1 MVKEGAM
8 PDAVNFVTLK
18 NAPRLLMEAELKPI
32 QGARFQPTG
41 FADLG
46 AAVYERA
53 DGSRM
58 LLVESAQSVANRLE
72 AACLE
77 GGVGPGPIK
86 ELDGLPYIR
95 VKLTG
100 VTETETSS
108 LVEAHRL
115 NSPFIISN
123 EDFQK
128 KFVERA
134 KYAKGKPLDWRSIA
148 AAFFHFDPNSLLHG
162 VFMAN
167 LEDGRVRLPRA
178 ISGFIEAE
186 DVREAASGGV
196 KNNPIDPTGTIRA
209 RGIDEDVYSNVP
221 YHRTEFTAQR
231 IVAYFNLDLA
241 LLRGYGLGDAGFELL
256 VALALYKTCRFLRA
270 GLRLRTACD
279 LAVANGIRVTSPEG
293 FELPSEKAEDQLLK
307 TATERIKTCAAAGLF
322 AKPPVSQLVVETVR
336 RDRKDK
342 KRDPGHLPE
351 ATARDREPDD
361 EDDE

>member
-1 MVKEGAM
+1 MV
-8 PDAVNFVTLK
+8 DAVNFEALN

-32 QGARFQPTG
+32 QGNRFQPTG

-53 DGSRM
+53 DGTRM

-72 AACLE
+72 TACLE
-77 GGVGPGPIK
+77 GGVGPGLAR
-86 ELDGLPYIR
+86 ELDGLPYVR

-115 NSPFIISN
+115 NSPYIISD
-123 EDFQK
+123 EGFQK
-128 KFVERA
+128 RFIEKA
-134 KYAKGKPLDWRSIA
+134 KYAEGKPLDWKSIA

-162 VFMAN
+162 AFMAN
-167 LEDGRVRLPRA
+167 LEGGRVRVPRA

-196 KNNPIDPTGTIRA
+196 KNNPIDPSGTIRA
-209 RGIDEDVYSNVP
+209 KGFDKDVYGNVP
-221 YHRTEFTAQR
+221 YHRTEFTARR
-231 IVAYFNLDLA
+231 IAAYFNLDLA
-241 LLRGYGLGDAGFELL
+241 LLSGYGLGNDGFDLL
-256 VALALYKTCRFLRA
+256 VGLSLYKVQRFLAA

-279 LAVANGIRVTSPEG
+279 LSLVNGITVAAPTG
-293 FELPSEKAEDQLLK
+293 FVLAGEAQLLEAIK
-307 TATERIKTCAAAGLF
+307 DRIQACAKKGLF
-322 AKPPVSQLVVETVR
+322 PKPPVTELNVNTVR
-336 RDRKDK
+336 KEKKDGKGKAIEAAAADRGD
-342 KRDPGHLPE
+342 E
-351 ATARDREPDD
+351 N

>member
-1 MVKEGAM
+1 M
-8 PDAVNFVTLK
+8 PDAVNFQTLK

-32 QGARFQPTG
+32 QGDRFQPTG

-53 DGSRM
+53 DGMRM

-86 ELDGLPYIR
+86 ELDGLPY
-95 VKLTG
+95 VKVRLTG

-115 NSPFIISN
+115 NSPYIISN
-123 EDFQK
+123 GDFQK
-128 KFVERA
+128 RFVEKA
-134 KYAKGKPLDWRSIA
+134 NYAKGKPLDWPSIA

-162 VFMAN
+162 AFMAN
-167 LEDGRVRLPRA
+167 LEDGRVRVPRA

-209 RGIDEDVYSNVP
+209 AGFDADVYGNVP
-221 YHRTEFTAQR
+221 YHRTEFTARR

-241 LLRGYGLGDAGFELL
+241 LLRGYGLSDEGFELL
-256 VALALYKTCRFLRA
+256 VALGLYKIHRFLA
-270 GLRLRTACD
+270 FGLRLRTACD
-279 LAVANGIRVTSPEG
+279 LSLVSRITVTAPMG
-293 FELPSEKAEDQLLK
+293 FALPAEAELLK
-307 TATERIKTCAAAGLF
+307 AVRNEIKACVEKNLF
-322 AKPPVSQLVVETVR
+322 PKPPVTALSINTVR
-336 RDRKDK
+336 KEK
-342 KRDPGHLPE
+342 KAEKGKPLE
-351 ATARDREPDD
+351 AAAADQND
-361 EDDE
+361 ENESDG

>member
-1 MVKEGAM
+1 M
-8 PDAVNFVTLK
+8 PDAVNFETLK
-18 NAPRLLMEAELKPI
+18 NTPRLLMEAELKPI
-32 QGARFQPTG
+32 QGSRFQPTG

-53 DGSRM
+53 DGPRM

-86 ELDGLPYIR
+86 ELDGLPYVR

-115 NSPFIISN
+115 NSPYIISN
-123 EDFQK
+123 ADFQK
-128 KFVERA
+128 KFVEKA
-134 KYAKGKPLDWRSIA
+134 KYVEGKPLDWKSIA

-162 VFMAN
+162 AFMAN
-167 LEDGRVRLPRA
+167 LEDGRLRVPRA

-186 DVREAASGGV
+186 DVREAVSGGV

-209 RGIDEDVYSNVP
+209 EGFDKDVYGNVP

-241 LLRGYGLGDAGFELL
+241 LLRGYGLSDAGFDLL
-256 VALALYKTCRFLRA
+256 VALGLYKALRFLDA

-279 LAVANGIRVTSPEG
+279 LALANGIRVTAPAG
-293 FELPSEKAEDQLLK
+293 FQLPTEKTQEKLLR
-307 TATERIKTCAAAGLF
+307 TVTDRIKTCAAAGLF
-322 AKPPVSQLVVETVR
+322 AKPPLTQLVVKTV
-336 RDRKDK
+336 RKDK
-342 KRDPGHLPE
+342 KKEAGKPPE
-351 ATARDREPDD
+351 AAVRDQGD
-361 EDDE
+361 EDDD

>member
-1 MVKEGAM
+1 VKEDAM
-8 PDAVNFVTLK
+8 PDAINFETLK
-18 NAPRLLMEAELKPI
+18 NTPRLLMEADLKPI
-32 QGARFQPTG
+32 QGSRFQPTG

-86 ELDGLPYIR
+86 ELDGLPYVR

-115 NSPFIISN
+115 NSPYIISN
-123 EDFQK
+123 ADFQK
-128 KFVERA
+128 KFVEKA
-134 KYAKGKPLDWRSIA
+134 KYVEGKPLDWKSIA

-162 VFMAN
+162 AFMAN
-167 LEDGRVRLPRA
+167 LEDGRLRVPRA

-209 RGIDEDVYSNVP
+209 EGFDKDVYGNVP

-231 IVAYFNLDLA
+231 IVAYFNVDLA
-241 LLRGYGLGDAGFELL
+241 LLRGYGLSDAGFDLL
-256 VALALYKTCRFLRA
+256 VALGLYKALRFLDA

-279 LAVANGIRVTSPEG
+279 LALANGIRVTAPAG
-293 FELPSEKAEDQLLK
+293 FQLPTEKTEEKLLR
-307 TATERIKTCAAAGLF
+307 TVADRIKTCAAAGLF
-322 AKPPVSQLVVETVR
+322 AKPPLTQLVVKTVR
-336 RDRKDK
+336 RDK
-342 KRDPGHLPE
+342 KKEAGKPPE
-351 ATARDREPDD
+351 AAVSDQGD